1 MKYGIMKKIFYKY
14 ICSFGTFIVTFF
26 FTQSLSAKDVV
37 ITDFGAIADST
48 TLNTVAIQKLSTFV
62 LRPVVE
68 PVTVHRV
75 FS

>member
-1 MKYGIMKKIFYKY
+1 MKKIFYKY

-48 TLNTVAIQKLSTFV
+48 TINTVAIQKAIDICAET
-62 LRPVVE
+62 VVE
-68 PVTVHRV
+68 PYQFHRV